1 VSGGGLS
8 ENKFPLK
15 ETDPQLID
23 EAAMNPERRLV
34 SLIFLV
40 EQPLPNEN
48 AQVYWSELL
57 RSRPLTAAVA
67 PIARAQKRLRR
78 AVAQTA
84 NNPPAPSEKCAPRRK
99 YRRRRGGNVEKERE
113 RGGQRAWSTRLDC
126 RLVLFQFFV

>member
-67 PIARAQKRLRR
+67 PIARAQKRPRR

-84 NNPPAPSEKCAPRRK
+84 NNPPAPSEK
-99 YRRRRGGNVEKERE
+99 
-113 RGGQRAWSTRLDC
+113 
-126 RLVLFQFFV
+126 